1 MTDQEIRNLAYA
13 NGFISQWTRPGF
25 GPDLHDHVFAFARA
39 ILAAAP
45 VAPTWTAIADE
56 KPPTMQDVLFAGEHE
71 GKPVIHIGYLSWRD
85 NLYVILTVGR
95 WTPTHWMHLPQPP
108 K

>member
-1 MTDQEIRNLAYA
+1 MTDFEIIAEA
-13 NGFISQWTRPGF
+13 NHWFDADQAGWTNVLDFVKAVQPQ
-25 GPDLHDHVFAFARA
+25 FATQTT
-39 ILAAAP
+39 
-45 VAPTWTAIADE
+45 PTWTAIADQ

-85 NLYVILTVGR
+85 NLYVILTIGR
-95 WTPTHWMHLPQPP
+95 WTPTHWMPLPAPP